1 MAALFL
7 GEDPDGL
14 GSVAGFHRDAQ
25 HIAEGV
31 RLVGRHHK
39 DTLAVQS
46 GLHRRRG
53 SQCRLTDTSLAD
65 EEANAA
71 RRVLIA
77 ILRSRRGFHSTSTRF
92 FKSLRA
98 VSVNRRSAL
107 RLSSPI
113 IGTVR
118 STVSS

>member
-1 MAALFL
+1 MATLFL

-25 HIAEGV
+25 HIAEGM

-39 DTLAVQS
+39 DTLAVQP

-53 SQCRLTDTSLAD
+53 SQRRLADTSLAD

-71 RRVLIA
+71 RLVG
-77 ILRSRRGFHSTSTRF
+77 ILRSGGGFHSTSTRF
-92 FKSLRA
+92 FRSLRA

-118 STVSS
+118 STESS